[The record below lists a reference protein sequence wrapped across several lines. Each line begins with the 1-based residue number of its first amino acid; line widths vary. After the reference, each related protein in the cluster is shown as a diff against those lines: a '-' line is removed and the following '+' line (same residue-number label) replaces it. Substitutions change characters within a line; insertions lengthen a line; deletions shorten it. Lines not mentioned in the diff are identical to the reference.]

1 MNKLFYKIITNLP
14 ENLGLCIFKI
24 YAGIVSTGFFLLF
37 PNRVLIGV
45 KFYQAL
51 FPDKDRLYHI
61 WCAWK
66 QFHNFTT
73 VFTDRLQL
81 QKSDLN
87 TNRKISY
94 TSSGWNHIEEAVKN
108 KTGGIILMSHMGN
121 WEMAAHLFKKKM
133 PDAPL
138 LFYMGV
144 KHKEQM
150 ENIQKQ
156 SLTQSGVKI
165 IAVDQTGGS
174 PFDLIEGISFL
185 KSGGLVSL
193 TGDIIWHENQRSVEV
208 EFLGQKAIIPEVPH
222 IFALLS
228 GVPLFVFFAFRTG
241 DKQYHFTITKPAFI
255 KCSSRKNRKAE
266 IKNSAQNYANLLE
279 KALKQHPFQWYH
291 FSRFM
296 NHD

>member
-1 MNKLFYKIITNLP
+1 MNKLFYKIISNLP
-14 ENLGLCIFKI
+14 EKPGLWIFKI
-24 YAGIVSTGFFLLF
+24 YAAIVSTGFFLLF
-37 PNRVLIGV
+37 PQRVLISV

-51 FPDKDRLYHI
+51 FPKNDRLFHI

-66 QFHNFTT
+66 QFHSFTT
-73 VFTDRLQL
+73 VFTDRLLL
-81 QKSDLN
+81 QKSED
-87 TNRKISY
+87 ISY

-121 WEMAAHLFKKKM
+121 WEMAAHLFKQKM
-133 PDAPL
+133 PEAPL

-156 SLTQSGVKI
+156 SLSQSGVKI
-165 IAVDQTGGS
+165 IAVDQQGSS
-174 PFDLIEGISFL
+174 PFDLIEGINFL

-193 TGDIIWHENQRSVEV
+193 TGDIIWHKNQRSVEV
-208 EFLGQKAIIPEVPH
+208 AFLGQKAMIPEVPH

-228 GVPLFVFFAFRTG
+228 GVPLFVFFAFRINEN
-241 DKQYHFTITKPAFI
+241 QYHFTITEPAII

-266 IKNSAQNYANLLE
+266 IKRSAQNYADLLE
-279 KALKQHPFQWYH
+279 KALEQYPFQWYH
-291 FSRFM
+291 FGQFIQKR
-296 NHD
+296 

>member
-14 ENLGLCIFKI
+14 GKLGIWIFKI
-24 YAGIVSTGFFLLF
+24 YAGIVSAGFFLFF
-37 PNRVLIGV
+37 PKRVLMSV

-51 FPDKDRLYHI
+51 FPNKDRLYHI
-61 WCAWK
+61 QCAWK

-73 VFTDRLQL
+73 VFTDRLGL
-81 QKSDLN
+81 QKSQE
-87 TNRKISY
+87 ISY
-94 TSSGWNHIEEAVKN
+94 TSSGWNHIEEAVRN

-156 SLTQSGVKI
+156 SLAQSGIKI
-165 IAVDQTGGS
+165 IAADQTASS
-174 PFDLIEGISFL
+174 PFDLIEGINFL

-193 TGDIIWHENQRSVEV
+193 TGDIIWHKYQRSVEV
-208 EFLGQKAIIPEVPH
+208 EFLGQKAVIPEVPH

-228 GVPLFVFFAFRTG
+228 GVPLFVFFAFRSQEN
-241 DKQYHFTITKPAFI
+241 QYYFTITEPLFI
-255 KCSSRKNRKAE
+255 KSTSRKNRNAE
-266 IKNSAQNYANLLE
+266 IKKSAQRYADLLE
-279 KALKQHPFQWYH
+279 KALGQYPFQWYH
-291 FSRFM
+291 FERFLKY
-296 NHD
+296 